1 MKFHFFLTISLFL
14 IASVSNSAQAQTV
27 LKFID
32 AIELKADLVEYSAFS
47 NEADGSIRTKEKT
60 GKVEPVSS
68 GKLTTELCKRVQ
80 FKYAQLMDV
89 DIEDIANLTMFSFIE
104 DWWSIRYRYG
114 GSTKNG
120 IDCSALTGLLFCS
133 VYGIVL
139 PRTAREQYKRS
150 QKISREAIK
159 EGDLVFFNT
168 RGGVSHVGVYLSNNY
183 FVHSSVSNGVTI
195 SSLDD
200 DYYNKKYIGAGRI
213 QVDN

>member
-1 MKFHFFLTISLFL
+1 MKIHFFLFVSLFL
-14 IASVSNSAQAQTV
+14 IASISNSAHAQTV

-32 AIELKADLVEYSAFS
+32 AIELKSELVEYSAFS
-47 NEADGSIRTKEKT
+47 YEADGSSRTKEKII
-60 GKVEPVSS
+60 KVEPALS
-68 GKLTTELCKRVQ
+68 GKLTTELCKSIQ

-89 DIEDIANLTMFSFIE
+89 DIEDIANLTMFNFIE
-104 DWWSIRYRYG
+104 DWWNISYCYG

-139 PRTAREQYKRS
+139 PRTAKEQYKRS